1 MLSARLNEKYQEWRK
16 TIESSIITVDVDQV
30 AGVVSGWTGIPLMKI
45 EESESEKL
53 LNLEKALHQRIVGQ
67 DEAIK
72 AIARAIRRARSGL
85 KDPRRPIGVFLFLG
99 PTGVGKTEL
108 TKVLAAYLFGDEKA
122 LVRFDM
128 SEYMERFSVSRLIG
142 APPGYVGYE
151 EGGTLTEKVRRRPF
165 SVILFDEIEKA
176 HQDVF
181 NILLQIMDDGRL
193 TDSQGREVD
202 FKNTII
208 IMTSNIGSHLILEHR
223 GGTGESYE
231 RMKEAVLAELRRTFR
246 PEFLNRVD
254 EIVVFHALTEEHLAR
269 IVEIQ
274 IERLRER
281 IRDRRI
287 ELELTERAKA
297 RLAEWGYDPVFGARP
312 LKRVIQRE
320 VETPLAK
327 LILQGEVRD
336 NSLVIVDEEGGRLT
350 FSVQPREVPVV
361 T

>member
-1 MLSARLNEKYQEWRK
+1 
-16 TIESSIITVDVDQV
+16 
-30 AGVVSGWTGIPLMKI
+30 
-45 EESESEKL
+45 
-53 LNLEKALHQRIVGQ
+53 
-67 DEAIK
+67 
-72 AIARAIRRARSGL
+72 
-85 KDPRRPIGVFLFLG
+85 
-99 PTGVGKTEL
+99 
-108 TKVLAAYLFGDEKA
+108 
-122 LVRFDM
+122 
-128 SEYMERFSVSRLIG
+128 
-142 APPGYVGYE
+142 
-151 EGGTLTEKVRRRPF
+151 VRRRPY
-165 SVILFDEIEKA
+165 SVILFDELEKA
-176 HQDVF
+176 HWDVF
-181 NILLQIMDDGRL
+181 NLLLQILDDGRL
-193 TDSQGREVD
+193 TDSHGRTVD

-208 IMTSNIGSHLILEHR
+208 IMTSNVGSHLILEHR

-231 RMKEAVLAELRRTFR
+231 RMKDAVLAELRRTFR

-274 IERLRER
+274 IGRLRER
-281 IRDRRI
+281 LRDRQI

-350 FSVQPREVPVV
+350 FAVQPKEVPV
-361 T
+361 TS

>member
-1 MLSARLNEKYQEWRK
+1 M
-16 TIESSIITVDVDQV
+16 
-30 AGVVSGWTGIPLMKI
+30 
-45 EESESEKL
+45 
-53 LNLEKALHQRIVGQ
+53 
-67 DEAIK
+67 
-72 AIARAIRRARSGL
+72 
-85 KDPRRPIGVFLFLG
+85 
-99 PTGVGKTEL
+99 
-108 TKVLAAYLFGDEKA
+108 
-122 LVRFDM
+122 
-128 SEYMERFSVSRLIG
+128 
-142 APPGYVGYE
+142 
-151 EGGTLTEKVRRRPF
+151 RRRPY
-165 SVILFDEIEKA
+165 SVILFDELEKA
-176 HQDVF
+176 HWDVF
-181 NILLQIMDDGRL
+181 NLLLQILDDGRL
-193 TDSQGREVD
+193 TDSHGRTVD

-208 IMTSNIGSHLILEHR
+208 IMTSNVGSHLILEHR

-231 RMKEAVLAELRRTFR
+231 RMKDAVLAELRRTFR

-274 IERLRER
+274 IGRLRER
-281 IRDRRI
+281 LRDRQI

-350 FSVQPREVPVV
+350 FAVQPKEVPV
-361 T
+361 TS